1 MREPPRVS
9 PPSSRPR
16 PPVVNDRPDGSESAY
31 IHKKTIRGFLTLER
45 RVLDVPSSADR
56 PKRGPKRG
64 PKPLEKPRRA
74 DEILARLAARHR
86 PGEALGLVQI
96 AAAGGCSTGSA
107 NAIRRWAREA
117 GLWPYA
123 QSKGGFPARRA
134 GGEP

>member
-1 MREPPRVS
+1 MRTDQGRHATDDDLLHDEERAEQAAAAHRRIVRRILQAERD
-9 PPSSRPR
+9 SRLQ
-16 PPVVNDRPDGSESAY
+16 G
-31 IHKKTIRGFLTLER
+31 
-45 RVLDVPSSADR
+45 
-56 PKRGPKRG
+56 GPKQG

-74 DEILARLAARHR
+74 DDVLAKLAARHK

-107 NAIRRWAREA
+107 LAIRRWAISKK
-117 GLWPYA
+117 LWPYA